1 MRRTYTLAGAWIG
14 GPLLCLSLLAL
25 SQNLAVE
32 AADQEEKRQP
42 KVLERYRQAWE
53 AHKGELDL
61 ERIARL
67 VADLGSK
74 DTSARRVAFAG
85 LKQESGLERVNWH
98 YVFDPDGDP
107 GEQKRIRQDWED
119 YARWL
124 KVAVKKVVPLLME
137 KPGRNNESE
146 RAPRAFRLGLGAP
159 HRAFL
164 PLLREIIANPK
175 ETKHM
180 RYRALRG
187 IALIPHDGLIE
198 YLLEQMDDQDLYWA
212 AWNLI
217 DRLTRR
223 RLPRVQPRKNDPAEW
238 RRAKTAFLKWW
249 AVNKKDFKYNRF
261 WVITM

>member
-85 LKQESGLERVNWH
+85 LGTTSSTPTAIQESRSGSGKTGRTT
-98 YVFDPDGDP
+98 PDG
-107 GEQKRIRQDWED
+107 
-119 YARWL
+119 
-124 KVAVKKVVPLLME
+124 
-137 KPGRNNESE
+137 
-146 RAPRAFRLGLGAP
+146 
-159 HRAFL
+159 
-164 PLLREIIANPK
+164 
-175 ETKHM
+175 
-180 RYRALRG
+180 
-187 IALIPHDGLIE
+187 
-198 YLLEQMDDQDLYWA
+198 
-212 AWNLI
+212 
-217 DRLTRR
+217 
-223 RLPRVQPRKNDPAEW
+223 
-238 RRAKTAFLKWW
+238 
-249 AVNKKDFKYNRF
+249 
-261 WVITM
+261 